1 VISITELLSPECIK
15 LELKEKRKKKV
26 ILELSKLLEQA
37 GKVNDAKALSKKVIQ
52 REAMASTGIGH
63 GIAIPHCLTD
73 MVDQTV
79 MAFGICRQGIA
90 FDAADNRPVKL
101 IFLLAGPP
109 SATSEHLKLLS
120 KLSRLLTEESFRNR
134 IYEVETPRQLIELFR
149 QGEEA

>member
-1 VISITELLSPECIK
+1 MLSPECIK